1 MPYNMS
7 FESWAY
13 AHRTNLIDI
22 YKTFIQGTHAHV
34 DYRTFLKYAY
44 RVSDKDCKWAREP
57 WYSESDSEDYDYE
70 YSRLVR
76 TSVSLSSS
84 VESEQPSTGINEVEE
99 VKEVEIERPI
109 EKTDNDGFV
118 TINSKSKRNKSKRNK
133 KKESITI

>member
-84 VESEQPSTGINEVEE
+84 VESEQPSTEIKEVE
-99 VKEVEIERPI
+99 EVEIERPI
-109 EKTDNDGFV
+109 EKTDNNGFV
-118 TINSKSKRNKSKRNK
+118 TINNKSKRNKSKRNK
-133 KKESITI
+133 NKKKESITI

>member
-1 MPYNMS
+1 MS

-44 RVSDKDCKWAREP
+44 RVSDKDYKWAREP

-84 VESEQPSTGINEVEE
+84 VESEQPSTEINEVEE

-109 EKTDNDGFV
+109 EKTDNDGFI
-118 TINSKSKRNKSKRNK
+118 TINSKSKRNK

>member
-84 VESEQPSTGINEVEE
+84 VESEQPSTEIN
-99 VKEVEIERPI
+99 EVEIERPI
-109 EKTDNDGFV
+109 EKTNNDGFI
-118 TINSKSKRNKSKRNK
+118 TKNNKSKRNKNK

>member
-1 MPYNMS
+1 MS

-44 RVSDKDCKWAREP
+44 RVSDKDYKWAREP

-84 VESEQPSTGINEVEE
+84 VESEQPSTEIKEVE
-99 VKEVEIERPI
+99 EVEIERPI
-109 EKTDNDGFV
+109 EKTDNNGFV
-118 TINSKSKRNKSKRNK
+118 TINNKSKRNKSKRNK
-133 KKESITI
+133 NKKKESITI

>member
-1 MPYNMS
+1 MS

-22 YKTFIQGTHAHV
+22 YKTFIQGTQAHV

-44 RVSDKDCKWAREP
+44 RVSDKDYKWAREP

-76 TSVSLSSS
+76 TTVSLSSS
-84 VESEQPSTGINEVEE
+84 VESEQPSTEINEVEE

-118 TINSKSKRNKSKRNK
+118 TINSKSKSKRNK

>member
-84 VESEQPSTGINEVEE
+84 VESEQPSTEIKEVEE
-99 VKEVEIERPI
+99 VENERPI
-109 EKTDNDGFV
+109 EKTDNNGFV
-118 TINSKSKRNKSKRNK
+118 TINNKSKRNKSKRNK
-133 KKESITI
+133 NKKKESITI

>member
-1 MPYNMS
+1 MS

-84 VESEQPSTGINEVEE
+84 VESEQPSTEIKEVE
-99 VKEVEIERPI
+99 EVEIERPI
-109 EKTDNDGFV
+109 EKTDNNGFV
-118 TINSKSKRNKSKRNK
+118 TINNKSKRNKSKRNK
-133 KKESITI
+133 NKKKESITI